1 MLKVDKLSKV
11 FIDSK
16 GEEIQAVDELS
27 FTCATGEIV
36 GILGMNG
43 AGKSTTLR
51 MLSTVIHPSSG
62 CAKIGDINITDHPE
76 EIRRNIGFLSGS
88 TGLYNKLTAKE
99 TLLYFAQL
107 HGMSKKE
114 TLVKIAE
121 LSQLL
126 DMNDFIDRTCEKLST
141 GQKQKVNICRT
152 IIHDPDLL
160 ILDEATT
167 GLDVVAKQSIINF
180 IQHFRSKAILFCTHH
195 MDEVYQLCDKV
206 LLLHK
211 GKRLAF
217 GTIEEVCQQFDAKD
231 LNEVFARYADQMQ
244 TDSQSKEPV

>member
-1 MLKVDKLSKV
+1 MLKVENLSKT

-16 GEEIQAVDELS
+16 GEELKAVDNLS
-27 FTCATGEIV
+27 FTCDTGEIV

-51 MLSTVIHPSSG
+51 MLSTVIKPTSG
-62 CAKIGDINITDHPE
+62 TASLAGINIMEQPE
-76 EIRRNIGFLSGS
+76 DVRKNIGFLSGS
-88 TGLYNKLTAKE
+88 TGLYKKLTAKE
-99 TLLYFAQL
+99 TLLFFAQL

-114 TLVKIAE
+114 TLIKITE
-121 LSQLL
+121 LSKLL
-126 DMNDFIDRTCEKLST
+126 DMDDFLDRKCEKLST

-160 ILDEATT
+160 ILDESTT

-206 LLLHK
+206 LLLNK
-211 GKRLAF
+211 GQRLAF
-217 GTIEEVCQQFDAKD
+217 GTIEEVCQQFDAQD
-231 LNEVFARYADQMQ
+231 LNEVFSRYADKMK
-244 TDSQSKEPV
+244 DEEENA

>member
-1 MLKVDKLSKV
+1 MLKVENLSKT

-16 GEEIQAVDELS
+16 GDELKAVNELS
-27 FTCATGEIV
+27 FSCATGEIV

-51 MLSTVIHPSSG
+51 MLSTVLHPTSG
-62 CAKIGDINITDHPE
+62 TASLGDINIIDHPE
-76 EIRRNIGFLSGS
+76 DVRKNIGFLSGS
-88 TGLYNKLTAKE
+88 TGLYKKLTAKE

-107 HGMSKKE
+107 HGMKKQE
-114 TLVKIAE
+114 TLQKISE

-126 DMNDFIDRTCEKLST
+126 DMDDFLDRTCEKLST

-180 IQHFRSKAILFCTHH
+180 IHHFSSKAILFCTHH

-206 LLLHK
+206 LLLNK
-211 GKRLAF
+211 GQRLAF
-217 GTIEEVCQQFDAKD
+217 GTIEEVCQEFDAKD
-231 LNEVFARYADQMQ
+231 LNEVFARYADKM
-244 TDSQSKEPV
+244 TQSSSVVS